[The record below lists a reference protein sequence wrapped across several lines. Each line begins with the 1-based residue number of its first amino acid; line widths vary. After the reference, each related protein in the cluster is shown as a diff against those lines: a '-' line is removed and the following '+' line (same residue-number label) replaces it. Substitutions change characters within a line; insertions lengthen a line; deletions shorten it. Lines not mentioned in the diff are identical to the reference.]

1 MDTMDIAKIGDL
13 CGRVGRNIA
22 RVIVGKEDV
31 IDLSLVALLAGGH
44 LLLED
49 VPGTGKTVLA
59 KSLARSVGVE
69 FRRVQFTPDLLPSDL
84 TGIQYYNQKQSEFIF
99 RKGPVFTHILLADE
113 INRATPRTQ
122 SSLLEC
128 MEERQVTAD
137 GVTHPLEDPYFVIAT
152 QNPVETQG
160 TFPLP
165 EAQLDRFL
173 IRTSVGYPTPEQS
186 ADMLRR
192 FLRDDP
198 LASLSPVCG
207 REELLAARAG
217 IRAVYTGEELIG
229 YIVEI
234 VERTRR
240 HAAVRTGVSPRGA
253 IALLHAA
260 QAAAALHSRSFVSP
274 EDVKRLAVPV
284 LAHRLILREE
294 RRAAGES
301 AESVVASIL
310 SDVPAPTE
318 EWPEPPAAMR
328 KPEA

>member
-1 MDTMDIAKIGDL
+1 MGMKIESIRAMGGHVRENIAK
-13 CGRVGRNIA
+13 
-22 RVIVGKEDV
+22 VIVGKEDV
-31 IDLSLVALLAGGH
+31 IDLALTALLAGGH

-49 VPGTGKTVLA
+49 VPGTGKTMLA

-84 TGIQYYNQKQSEFIF
+84 TGIQYYNQKQGDFTF
-99 RKGPVFTHILLADE
+99 RKGPVFTNILLADE
-113 INRATPRTQ
+113 INRAAPRTQ

-128 MEERQVTAD
+128 MEERQVSVD
-137 GVTHPLEDPYFVIAT
+137 GVSYPLEPPYFVIAT

-173 IRTSVGYPTPEQS
+173 IRTRVGYPTAAQS
-186 ADMLRR
+186 ADLLRR
-192 FLRDDP
+192 FVREDP
-198 LASLSPVCG
+198 LKALVPVCT
-207 REELLAARAG
+207 RQELTAAQEG
-217 IRAVYTGEELIG
+217 IRTVHAADELIG

-234 VERTRR
+234 AERTRR

-260 QAAAALHSRSFVSP
+260 QAMAALKGRAFVSP
-274 EDVKRLAVPV
+274 EDVKLLAEPV

-294 RRAAGES
+294 RRAAGDT
-301 AESVVASIL
+301 AEGVVGSIL
-310 SDVPAPTE
+310 RDVPVPTE
-318 EWPEPPAAMR
+318 TWPAADR
-328 KPEA
+328 R